1 MKLQRKHLP
10 VKYRKKLSTLKR
22 QYIAKKLPND
32 QLKAM
37 INEDLMHLFQT
48 REEVSIENTKL
59 LCEFVKKTGKFP
71 LKSNSAEEK
80 RLSRFHCT
88 KRRAK
93 IGKGKAKFYSV
104 EQEIAESY
112 GLPNLF
118 EQEDLEKISNEMITK
133 LCTFVNDNNKLPTKN
148 SKDASEKHMAYFL
161 VHKRRAKLGK
171 GNVTFYKS
179 DQKIAESFD
188 LDKIFDMKNL
198 EKISNDK
205 TIESCKFILKYGRNP
220 YKSSK
225 NKKEKKLE
233 CFIRT
238 KRAAKKGTRRLKFY
252 ESDQKIA
259 ESFGIPNL
267 FDPIDFESIS
277 NDNVKESCE
286 FIIINKR
293 LPRIQSS
300 DLHEKKLAEFIKKKR
315 ANFRGTRRG
324 KVYDSDIK
332 IAESYGLPRLFGVKK
347 SMR

>member
-10 VKYRKKLSTLKR
+10 TKYRKKLSTLKR
-22 QYIAKKLPND
+22 QYITNKLPSD

-37 INEDLMHLFQT
+37 INEDLMHLFKT
-48 REEVSIENTKL
+48 REEASIENTKL
-59 LCEFVKKTGKFP
+59 LCEFVKETGRFP

-93 IGKGKAKFYSV
+93 IGKGKAKFYPV

-133 LCTFVNDNNKLPTKN
+133 LCTFVNHNNKLPTKN
-148 SKDASEKHMAYFL
+148 SKDASEKQLAYFL

-179 DQKIAESFD
+179 DQKIAESFG
-188 LDKIFDMKNL
+188 LGKIFDMKNL
-198 EKISNDK
+198 ERMSNDK
-205 TIESCKFILKYGRNP
+205 TTESCKFILKYGRNP

-233 CFIRT
+233 YFLRT
-238 KRAAKKGTRRLKFY
+238 KRAAKNGTRRLKFY

-259 ESFGIPNL
+259 ESFRIPDL
-267 FDPIDFESIS
+267 FKKIDFEAIS
-277 NDNVKESCE
+277 NQKVKESCE
-286 FIIINKR
+286 FIIANKR
-293 LPRIQSS
+293 LPRIKTS
-300 DLHEKKLAEFIKKKR
+300 DLHEKKLAEFMKKKR
-315 ANFRGTRRG
+315 ANFKGTGRG

-332 IAESYGLPRLFGVKK
+332 IAESYGLPRLFGLKK